1 MRVICARLDG
11 SHHGRPRS
19 PATKCDGR
27 CCGCAHTPRCT
38 ASAYVTFAACARPSQ
53 PRSSPRLRK
62 AERSRGSSLTA
73 ERYAA
78 IDALQDLGLDDRYE
92 VQGDV
97 TALAHKI
104 GVAFEQRIFD
114 QALLEKK
121 MFAPRYLN
129 GRVTE

>member
-1 MRVICARLDG
+1 MLALRREAHKYSGIDPTAYERFTRELDRVANLIRDP
-11 SHHGRPRS
+11 HE
-19 PATKCDGR
+19 
-27 CCGCAHTPRCT
+27 
-38 ASAYVTFAACARPSQ
+38 
-53 PRSSPRLRK
+53 SSRAL
-62 AERSRGSSLTA
+62 
-73 ERYAA
+73 YAA